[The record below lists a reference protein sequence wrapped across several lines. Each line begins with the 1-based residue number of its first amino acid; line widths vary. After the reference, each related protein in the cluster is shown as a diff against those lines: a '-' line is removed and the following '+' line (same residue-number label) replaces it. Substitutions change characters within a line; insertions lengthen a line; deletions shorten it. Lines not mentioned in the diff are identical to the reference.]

1 MTNPTEQLAAWN
13 QAAYDS
19 AMNYARASLASA
31 EQLLRLNLET
41 ARATLDQA
49 SRATRELMSVSDPQ
63 QFMQAADEARAGQHA
78 AGRRLRAERVRD
90 RQPGAARDVEAVR
103 GPDQPRLEGHGAGA
117 ENLGKGAPGAEMQS
131 AALKS
136 TLAASSAMMESLNQ
150 ATRQFAELS
159 EATMKAAAAQMV
171 KGFGKNWRPRV
182 PPRTAPPRRGR
193 SAYCP
198 APYCMC
204 CPPLMAMFAPVT
216 NAASSEQR

>member
-13 QAAYDS
+13 QAAYDA
-19 AMNYARASLASA
+19 AMTYARASLTSA

-49 SRATRELMSVSDPQ
+49 SRATRDLMSVTDPQ
-63 QFMQAADEARAGQHA
+63 QFVQARTKLAQDNMQQAATYAQSVYAIVSQAQREMSKLWEEQMSRVSKDMTAG
-78 AGRRLRAERVRD
+78 GD
-90 RQPGAARDVEAVR
+90 T
-103 GPDQPRLEGHGAGA
+103 
-117 ENLGKGAPGAEMQS
+117 LGKSGPGAEFQS

-171 KGFGKNWRPRV
+171 KGLGKN
-182 PPRTAPPRRGR
+182 
-193 SAYCP
+193 
-198 APYCMC
+198 
-204 CPPLMAMFAPVT
+204 
-216 NAASSEQR
+216 

>member
-13 QAAYDS
+13 QAAYDT

-49 SRATRELMSVSDPQ
+49 SRATRDLMSVTDPQ
-63 QFMQAADEARAGQHA
+63 QFVQARTKLAQDNMQQAATYAQSVYAIVSQAQREMSKLFEEQM
-78 AGRRLRAERVRD
+78 GRVSKDMA
-90 RQPGAARDVEAVR
+90 
-103 GPDQPRLEGHGAGA
+103 AGA
-117 ENLGKGAPGAEMQS
+117 ETLGKSAPGSEFQS

-136 TLAASSAMMESLNQ
+136 TLAASSAMMDSLNQ

-171 KGFGKNWRPRV
+171 KGFGKN
-182 PPRTAPPRRGR
+182 
-193 SAYCP
+193 
-198 APYCMC
+198 
-204 CPPLMAMFAPVT
+204 
-216 NAASSEQR
+216 